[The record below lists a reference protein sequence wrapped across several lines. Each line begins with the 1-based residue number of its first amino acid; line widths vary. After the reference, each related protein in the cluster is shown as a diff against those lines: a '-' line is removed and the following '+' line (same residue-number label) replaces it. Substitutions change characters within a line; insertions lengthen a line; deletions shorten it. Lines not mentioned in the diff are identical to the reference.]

1 LTVLNFPDSGGRS
14 VLSGSTAMT
23 QPLSTFGENVSAGY
37 LEARALQPISPL
49 RFERDWWDGVVTQ
62 IKEQTGETFR
72 NPVQP
77 IAFNPL
83 LERGGYYAHTAQ
95 NIQKFVK
102 ENQDRLRL
110 GHPDEPG
117 GSNLLMLDGPAFGV
131 KMGEMSR
138 EQALSE
144 IAEADEVY
152 GRSRGVVSSL
162 GRLLGSLGG
171 SATDPFNAGV
181 SLTMA
186 AMSGGLSLTTQPL
199 AQTVLREAMLGMA
212 AETAQQPAVAQYY
225 KSLDLPYDFSTFT
238 TMVLTAGTVAG
249 AFPVAVRGGL
259 KAGQTTAKIVG
270 VTDAQI
276 KKLADVIYSTGVKK
290 SAAAKVAELKL
301 DVQATRAAENPL
313 EGPGGKLEHKQREL
327 AGIESA
333 INMQEPKISTLP
345 TSAVKTQSLKQVEI
359 FTPDQIDFDAAFPAA
374 RQGAEDLSAATKYSA
389 ADAGEIIVYE
399 FSDGR
404 KVVADGQQRVGLAKR
419 AKAADPEQQV
429 ELKAR
434 VIKEADGI
442 TIDEAVIIAAAA
454 NSNDIKTRIKAKSS
468 TVEEVSPDGKTIKV
482 KEAEPTETAARQSGS
497 SGGEPI
503 GGRGDEGVSARSNA
517 GDVERNIDSQEQ
529 ANLAKFSE
537 PYDSE
542 ISAQTDA
549 MVDDIIADL
558 QAADPKIRDDLLD
571 AEYPSGIPYGDQ
583 GETVP
588 TIVTGR
594 QILDEIVQEDLM
606 IERLS
611 RCPI

>member
-1 LTVLNFPDSGGRS
+1 M
-14 VLSGSTAMT
+14 SGSTAMT

-152 GRSRGVVSSL
+152 GRSRGVTSSL
-162 GRLLGSLGG
+162 GSLLGSLGG
-171 SATDPFNAGV
+171 SVTDPFNAGV

-186 AMSGGLSLTTQPL
+186 AMSGGLSLTAQPL

-301 DVQATRAAENPL
+301 DVQTTRAAENPL

-359 FTPDQIDFDAAFPAA
+359 FTPDEIDFDAAFPAA

-419 AKAADPEQQV
+419 TKAADPEQQV

-454 NSNDIKTRIKAKSS
+454 NSSDIKTRIKAKSS

-503 GGRGDEGVSARSNA
+503 GGRSDEGVSARSNA

-529 ANLAKFSE
+529 ASLAKFSE

-542 ISAQTDA
+542 IAAQTDA

-558 QAADPKIRDDLLD
+558 EAADPKVRDDLLD

>member
-1 LTVLNFPDSGGRS
+1 
-14 VLSGSTAMT
+14 MT

>member
-1 LTVLNFPDSGGRS
+1 
-14 VLSGSTAMT
+14 LSGSTAMT

>member
-1 LTVLNFPDSGGRS
+1 M
-14 VLSGSTAMT
+14 SGSTVMT

-162 GRLLGSLGG
+162 GSLLGSLGG
-171 SATDPFNAGV
+171 SVTDPFNGGV

-186 AMSGGLSLTTQPL
+186 AMSGGLSLTAQPL

-301 DVQATRAAENPL
+301 DVQTARAADNPL

-333 INMQEPKISTLP
+333 INMQEPKISTVP

-359 FTPDQIDFDAAFPAA
+359 FTPDEIDFDAAFFKAK
-374 RQGAEDLSAATKYSA
+374 QGGDTAVTQDLSKATEYSA

-404 KVVADGQQRVGLAKR
+404 KVVADGQQRLLLAKR
-419 AKAADPEQQV
+419 IKKADPSQQI

-434 VIKEADGI
+434 VLKQSDGL
-442 TIDEAVIIAAAA
+442 TIDEAVIIARGA
-454 NSNDIKTRIKAKSS
+454 NSSNLSARLNIYRSKTAA
-468 TVEEVSPDGKTIKV
+468 TEGTPDGKTIKV

-497 SGGEPI
+497 SGGESI
-503 GGRGDEGVSARSNA
+503 GGRSDEGVSARSDA

-537 PYDSE
+537 PYNDE
-542 ISAQTDA
+542 IAAQTDA

-558 QAADPKIRDDLLD
+558 EAADPKVRDDLLD

>member
-1 LTVLNFPDSGGRS
+1 M
-14 VLSGSTAMT
+14 SGSTAMT